1 MIKLSLKELVQVTHG
16 ELINKF
22 TSAPTMKGISTDS
35 RTLKRGNLFVTLK
48 GEEHDGHEFIPEA
61 LGAGASCVLVRKDK
75 AKDIDQKLKE
85 KIALVAVDDTLRT
98 LQDLAFWH
106 RRKFDVK
113 TVAITGSNGKTTTK
127 DMVASVLSQKYKV
140 IKSPRSFNTQ
150 VGVPLTLF
158 DLDEHVEVLVVE
170 LGASMLGEI
179 QRLTQISQPDIGVIT
194 NVSIAHLEFFES
206 FENIVQ
212 AKFELLENMPEDKIA
227 VLNSD
232 DESLSVRVKKEKRR
246 VVTFGIEKKA
256 EFWAQEVSFTDK
268 GEVNFVLN
276 EKLPVQLKLIGRH
289 NVYNAL
295 AALAV
300 GTLLEIPS
308 EKMTQILEDFT
319 PPELRMRLL
328 VFDGIRVIND
338 SYNANPA
345 SVENALKTLNQMKA
359 SGRKIAVLGDMLE
372 LGKRSENFHKE
383 AGNKVF
389 DYGVDILVTVGNLSK
404 FIAQGAKEKGL
415 KNSSVISFDDKK
427 NAIEYLCQ
435 NLKEGDLILVKGSR
449 KMKLEDLV
457 ESLKRAYVNQS

>member
-1 MIKLSLKELVQVTHG
+1 
-16 ELINKF
+16 
-22 TSAPTMKGISTDS
+22 
-35 RTLKRGNLFVTLK
+35 
-48 GEEHDGHEFIPEA
+48 
-61 LGAGASCVLVRKDK
+61 
-75 AKDIDQKLKE
+75 
-85 KIALVAVDDTLRT
+85 
-98 LQDLAFWH
+98 
-106 RRKFDVK
+106 
-113 TVAITGSNGKTTTK
+113 
-127 DMVASVLSQKYKV
+127 
-140 IKSPRSFNTQ
+140 
-150 VGVPLTLF
+150 
-158 DLDEHVEVLVVE
+158 
-170 LGASMLGEI
+170 MLGEI